1 MLKANRMHRTKLHSD
16 VTSSQSIKH
25 KTVLYLQRNK
35 FNNSDIYT
43 HKLKKKRCIYSFL
56 TAHNVLLTQRI

>member
-43 HKLKKKRCIYSFL
+43 HKLKKRDVFTVFL
-56 TAHNVLLTQRI
+56 QRTMFC